1 MIELLINQ
9 GLAMIEMNNLNK
21 NQVVS
26 ISLTNDLKAIY
37 RTIQKWIDISD
48 EKVFFFFF
56 KFIRLQLSEA
66 HKLRLLNRCPSLLTS
81 F

>member
-48 EKVFFFFF
+48 EKVFFFC
-56 KFIRLQLSEA
+56 KFIIHEFGGAQI
-66 HKLRLLNRCPSLLTS
+66 LRLFNRCPSL
-81 F
+81 